1 MPFVVDASVTAC
13 WFLPDERHPI
23 AEAAY
28 LRIAWD
34 TAVVPVLWWY
44 ELRNI
49 LIVSERRRRLDSV
62 TVADIL
68 RLLRKLPIDIDANVE
83 EDALIQLARR
93 HGLTVYD
100 AAYLELALRIN
111 HPLATL
117 DAALSRAAR
126 AERVQ
131 LIGEG
136 LGR

>member
-23 AEAAY
+23 ADVGY

-34 TAVVPVLWWY
+34 TGLAPVLWWY

-49 LIVSERRRRLDSV
+49 LIVSERRRRLDSAA
-62 TVADIL
+62 TADVL
-68 RLLRKLPIDIDANVE
+68 RAVRKLPVDIDAGVE

-93 HGLTVYD
+93 HRLTVYD
-100 AAYLELALRIN
+100 AAYLELALRRN

-117 DAALSRAAR
+117 DAALATAAR

-136 LGR
+136 

>member
-23 AEAAY
+23 ADAAY

-34 TAVVPVLWWY
+34 TGVVPVLWWY

-49 LIVSERRRRLDSV
+49 LIVSERRRRLDCAA
-62 TVADIL
+62 VADVL
-68 RLLRKLPIDIDANVE
+68 RVVRKLPVDIDADVE
-83 EDALIQLARR
+83 EDTLIQLARR
-93 HGLTVYD
+93 HRLTVYD
-100 AAYLELALRIN
+100 AAYLELALRRN

-117 DAALSRAAR
+117 DAALSTAAR

-136 LGR
+136 